1 MPTIDVRI
9 SNMLVDWQS
18 NEQSGV
24 KIEGSVHIDNKKGMN
39 FSFHKDRLSILPLT
53 GSKVVPEVTK
63 GIKTTIRNLLA
74 AYTAAAGH
82 EGQFEVYIEDDECV
96 KSDCALE
103 E

>member
-1 MPTIDVRI
+1 MSTIGVRI
-9 SNMLVDWQS
+9 NNMFVDWQGE
-18 NEQSGV
+18 EQSGV

-39 FSFHKDRLSILPLT
+39 FSFHKDRLNILPLT

-63 GIKTTIRNLLA
+63 STKTTIRNLLS

-82 EGQFEVYIEDDECV
+82 EGQFEVCIDDERED
-96 KSDCALE
+96 SDCALE